1 MAVLKD
7 PSSQLVEQP
16 WMKWTSEEKEKAFQE
31 FRERAGIIPHKKQV
45 AEATTSTMSPNT
57 DTRNPVAYAPKPT
70 HSPNVAT
77 QQENGNSAKD
87 SNSDTQMHDAT
98 AEEEKSSTHL
108 SKNS

>member
-16 WMKWTSEEKEKAFQE
+16 WMKWTPEEKEKAFQE

-45 AEATTSTMSPNT
+45 TENTTSAVNPNT
-57 DTRNPVAYAPKPT
+57 DSRNPVAYTPKPT
-70 HSPNVAT
+70 HSPNVAR
-77 QQENGNSAKD
+77 QQENDNGAKD

-98 AEEEKSSTHL
+98 AEEVKSSTHPC
-108 SKNS
+108 KNS